1 MSVPNPKSRFEF
13 TGGNLC
19 LDFTNTVNDR
29 KSEHPKD
36 LLGDYA
42 DLLAWGFEAGAI
54 SAKSMERLYARA
66 ADIPGHGQTA
76 LSYAIQLRD
85 AIYAIF
91 TAVADRRQIPG
102 ASLTALNVALQE
114 ASEHARIVHTGRRF
128 TWEWVLPD
136 EHLNS
141 VLWPV
146 ARAAAELLVADD
158 LALVR
163 QCASS
168 DCTWLF
174 LDKTK
179 NHRRRWCEMRTCGN
193 RDKARRYYARKNT

>member
-1 MSVPNPKSRFEF
+1 MNLLIQKSRFEF
-13 TGGNLC
+13 TAGNLC
-19 LDFTNTVNDR
+19 LDFTNTVNNR
-29 KSEHPKD
+29 GSEHPKD
-36 LLGDYA
+36 VLGAYA
-42 DLLAWGFEAGAI
+42 DLLAWGFAAGAI
-54 SAKSMERLYARA
+54 SARCVERLHARA
-66 ADIPGHGQTA
+66 ADIPGHAQTA
-76 LSYAIQLRD
+76 LHSAIQLRE

-91 TAVADRRQIPG
+91 TAVANRRQISG
-102 ASLTALNVALQE
+102 ASLAELNVAVQE
-114 ASEHARIVHTGRRF
+114 ASAHARIVHAGRRF
-128 TWEWVLPD
+128 AWEWLLPD
-136 EHLNS
+136 EHVNS

-146 ARAAAELLVADD
+146 ARAAAELLLSDD

-193 RDKARRYYARKNT
+193 RDKARRYYARKKA

>member
-1 MSVPNPKSRFEF
+1 MTLANQKSRFEF

-19 LDFTNTVNDR
+19 LDFTNTVSNRRSD
-29 KSEHPKD
+29 HPED

-54 SAKSMERLYARA
+54 SAKTMERLHARA
-66 ADIPGHGQTA
+66 ADIPGHAQTA
-76 LSYAIQLRD
+76 LHSAIQVRD
-85 AIYAIF
+85 ALYTIF
-91 TAVADRRQIPG
+91 TAATERRQISG
-102 ASLTALNVALQE
+102 ASLAALNLALQE
-114 ASEHARIVHTGRRF
+114 ASEHARLMYTGRRF
-128 TWEWVLPD
+128 KWEWVLPE

-146 ARAAAELLVADD
+146 ARAAADLLTSDD

-193 RDKARRYYARKNT
+193 RDKARRYYARKKA